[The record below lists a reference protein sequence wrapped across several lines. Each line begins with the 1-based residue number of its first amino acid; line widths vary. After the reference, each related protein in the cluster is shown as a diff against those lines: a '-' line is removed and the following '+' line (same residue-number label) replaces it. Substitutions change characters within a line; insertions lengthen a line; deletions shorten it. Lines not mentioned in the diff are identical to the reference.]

1 MRERSVVSEGAA
13 FGAFEML
20 PRQRTLWQMALQRLL
35 RNRLAVLGLVL
46 IALMGGLWAVSTAV
60 PTVRRY
66 HPYRYQNYSALNE
79 GPSWEHWFGT
89 DNLGRDNYSRV
100 LTGIGLSLQVGL
112 GVAASIFVLGTVV
125 GGAAALGGKMTDNLL
140 MRFTDITYAFPDL
153 LLIILI
159 QAIFAGRSFP
169 PPVVQVIF
177 AISVVAW
184 VTVARLVRGQMLSL
198 KQRDFV
204 VAARALGA
212 SEWRI
217 VFQHLFPNALGPVIV
232 AITFA
237 VPGAIFAEAALSF
250 IGVGLPPPTTSLGR
264 LVNDGRAYVQ
274 TNPSVILFPAGAIS
288 LLMLS
293 FTFIGDG
300 LRDALDPRTR

>member
-1 MRERSVVSEGAA
+1 MTTTTVSEPPLASGGEVA
-13 FGAFEML
+13 
-20 PRQRTLWQMALQRLL
+20 PRQQSLWTMAFRRLL
-35 RNRLAVLGLVL
+35 RNKLAIAGFAVIGVMAAATLASPL
-46 IALMGGLWAVSTAV
+46 I
-60 PTVRRY
+60 RRY
-66 HPYRYQNYSALNE
+66 DPYLYQNYDAINQ
-79 GPSWEHWFGT
+79 GPSVEHLFGT
-89 DNLGRDNYSRV
+89 DQLGRDNFSRV

-112 GVAASIFVLGTVV
+112 GVAVSVFVLGALF
-125 GGAAALGGKMTDNLL
+125 GSLAALGGKWTDNLV

-159 QAIFAGRSFP
+159 QAVLAGRDFP
-169 PPVVQVIF
+169 PPVLQVVF
-177 AISVVAW
+177 AISLVAW

-198 KQRDFV
+198 KERDYV
-204 VAARALGA
+204 TAARALGA
-212 SEWRI
+212 SDTRI
-217 VFQHLFPNALGPVIV
+217 AIQHLLPNTLSPVIV

-274 TNPSVILFPAGAIS
+274 SNPSVIMFPAVAIS

>member
-1 MRERSVVSEGAA
+1 MAQTPAISESTLFAG
-13 FGAFEML
+13 GQIGG
-20 PRQRTLWQMALQRLL
+20 RQRSLWEMAFRRLV
-35 RNRLAVLGLVL
+35 RNKLAVLGMLIVALLAAAWLASLV
-46 IALMGGLWAVSTAV
+46 APG
-60 PTVRRY
+60 VRRY
-66 HPYRYQNYSALNE
+66 HPYRYQNYNALNQ

-100 LTGIGLSLQVGL
+100 LTGIGLSLQVGI
-112 GVAASIFVLGTVV
+112 GVAVSILVLGSLV
-125 GGAAALGGKMTDNLL
+125 GGLAALGGKLSDNLL

-153 LLIILI
+153 LLIILV

-198 KQRDFV
+198 MERDFV

-212 SEWRI
+212 NQARI
-217 VFQHLFPNALGPVIV
+217 VFYHLLPNTLGPVIV

-264 LVNDGRAYVQ
+264 LVSDGRAYVQ
-274 TNPSVILFPAGAIS
+274 ANPSVILFPAGAIS
-288 LLMLS
+288 LLMIS

>member
-1 MRERSVVSEGAA
+1 MAQTSAA
-13 FGAFEML
+13 TQSPVFAGGEIA
-20 PRQRTLWQMALQRLL
+20 PRQRSLWSMAFRRLL
-35 RNRLAVLGLVL
+35 KNKLAIAGMTVIGIMLLATLAAPL
-46 IALMGGLWAVSTAV
+46 I
-60 PTVRRY
+60 RRY
-66 HPYRYQNYSALNE
+66 DPYLYQNYDAINQ
-79 GPSWEHWFGT
+79 GPSAEHWFGT
-89 DNLGRDNYSRV
+89 DQLGRDNFSRV
-100 LTGIGLSLQVGL
+100 LTGIGLSLQVGF
-112 GVAASIFVLGTVV
+112 GVAISVFLLGSLFGTL
-125 GGAAALGGKMTDNLL
+125 AALGGPFYDNLV
-140 MRFTDITYAFPDL
+140 MRFTDIMYAFPDL

-159 QAIFAGRSFP
+159 QAVLAGRDFP
-169 PPVVQVIF
+169 PPVIQVVF
-177 AISVVAW
+177 AIGLVAW

-198 KQRDFV
+198 KERDYV
-204 VAARALGA
+204 LAARALGA
-212 SEWRI
+212 SESRI
-217 VFQHLFPNALGPVIV
+217 AVQHLLPNTLSPVIV

-274 TNPSVILFPAGAIS
+274 SNPSVIMFPAAAIS

>member
-1 MRERSVVSEGAA
+1 MAQTTTVSETPLFAGGDIAGRQQSLWSMA
-13 FGAFEML
+13 F
-20 PRQRTLWQMALQRLL
+20 RRLL
-35 RNRLAVLGLVL
+35 KNRLAIVGFVVIGLMVVATL
-46 IALMGGLWAVSTAV
+46 AAPAI
-60 PTVRRY
+60 RRY
-66 HPYRYQNYSALNE
+66 HPYRYQNYNAINQK
-79 GPSWEHWFGT
+79 PSVDHFFGT
-89 DNLGRDNYSRV
+89 DQLGRDNWSRT
-100 LTGIGLSLQVGL
+100 LTGIGLSLQVGF
-112 GVAASIFVLGTVV
+112 GVAISVFVIGSVV
-125 GGAAALGGKMTDNLL
+125 GTLAVLGGKLTDNLV

-159 QAIFAGRSFP
+159 QAVMAGRKFP
-169 PPVVQVIF
+169 PPVIQVVF
-177 AISVVAW
+177 AISLVAW

-198 KQRDFV
+198 KERDYV
-204 VAARALGA
+204 TAARALGA
-212 SEWRI
+212 SEMRI
-217 VFQHLFPNALGPVIV
+217 AFQHLFPNTLSPVIV
-232 AITFA
+232 AITLT

-274 TNPSVILFPAGAIS
+274 SNPSVIMFPALAIS

>member
-1 MRERSVVSEGAA
+1 MAQKTTVSESSVFAGGEIAQRQQSLWSMA
-13 FGAFEML
+13 F
-20 PRQRTLWQMALQRLL
+20 RRLL
-35 RNRLAVLGLVL
+35 RNKLAIVGFVVIGIMLAASVFAPA
-46 IALMGGLWAVSTAV
+46 I
-60 PTVRRY
+60 RRY
-66 HPYRYQNYSALNE
+66 DPYLYQNYSALNQ
-79 GPSWEHWFGT
+79 GPSAEHFFGT
-89 DNLGRDNYSRV
+89 DQLGRDNFSRV
-100 LTGIGLSLQVGL
+100 LTGISLSLQVGF
-112 GVAASIFVLGTVV
+112 GVAISVFVLGSLFGTL
-125 GGAAALGGKMTDNLL
+125 AALGGRMTDNLV
-140 MRFTDITYAFPDL
+140 MRFTDIMYAFPDL

-159 QAIFAGRSFP
+159 QAVLAGRDFP
-169 PPVVQVIF
+169 PPVVQVVF
-177 AISVVAW
+177 AIGLVAW

-198 KQRDFV
+198 KERDYV
-204 VAARALGA
+204 LAARALGA
-212 SEWRI
+212 SETRI
-217 VFQHLFPNALGPVIV
+217 ALQHLLPNTLSPVIV

-274 TNPSVILFPAGAIS
+274 SNPSVIMFPAAAIS